1 LNETVDIFVL
11 NVTDP
16 VEEFWERKAL
26 QQSPGVRLTNTVYGL
41 KYGL

>member
-26 QQSPGVRLTNTVYGL
+26 QQSPGVTPFLLLN
-41 KYGL
+41 